1 MRYSPWKLCVLVVAL
16 FWHSSLHA
24 GELTDLIGRL
34 KDSAVRQ
41 DAVNALVQIGPTV
54 VPAVIDAMQ
63 DSANRELRVGAL
75 MTLIAF
81 GRDAKGALPVF
92 TKGLNDRDDT
102 IRQLS
107 AQGLLALGKQAA
119 GQVDQLSKLLRDDSS
134 ESVRFQAAFTLRYVD
149 PEGTR
154 SVPELAHA
162 LDDKSPEVR
171 SAAARALGELG
182 PKAVGAVAALVA
194 RLDDQGIRL
203 EMESI
208 DNYGPREVRAD
219 VAEALDRICGGKGY
233 GTKANARA
241 VAGCCMSS
249 GSSRQC
255 AELRCCSRQQRRTA
269 RSYRHCR

>member
-1 MRYSPWKLCVLVVAL
+1 MRNPPRKLCLLIVAL
-16 FWHSSLHA
+16 FCRASLHA
-24 GELTDLIGRL
+24 SELTDLIGRL

-41 DAVNALVQIGPTV
+41 DAVNSLVQIGPTV

-75 MTLIAF
+75 MTLVAF
-81 GRDAKGALPVF
+81 GRDAKGTLPVF

-107 AQGLLALGKQAA
+107 AQGLLVLGKQAA

-134 ESVRFQAAFTLRYVD
+134 ESVRFQAAFTLRHVD

-154 SVPELAHA
+154 SVPELARA

-182 PKAVGAVAALVA
+182 PKAMGAVAALVA
-194 RLDDQGIRL
+194 RLDDRGIRL

-208 DNYGPREVRAD
+208 DNYGPREVRVD

-233 GTKANARA
+233 DKKANAQA
-241 VAGCCMSS
+241 AAGCCLSS
-249 GSSRQC
+249 GIWCQC
-255 AELRCCSRQQRRTA
+255 AELRCCPRQERRTA
-269 RSYRHCR
+269 RCYRRCR

>member
-1 MRYSPWKLCVLVVAL
+1 MICPALLVLCWQASAL
-16 FWHSSLHA
+16 
-24 GELTDLIGRL
+24 GDELTDLIGRL
-34 KDSAVRQ
+34 KDSAVRH
-41 DAVNALVQIGPTV
+41 DVVNALVQIGPTV

-63 DSANRELRVGAL
+63 DSANRELHVGAL
-75 MTLIAF
+75 MTLVAF

-107 AQGLLALGKQAA
+107 AQGLAVLGKQAV

-162 LDDKSPEVR
+162 LGDKSPEVR

-182 PKAVGAVAALVA
+182 PKAMGAVAGLVA
-194 RLDDQGIRL
+194 CLRDQGIRL
-203 EMESI
+203 EMYSP
-208 DNYGPREVRAD
+208 DNYGPREVRVD

-233 GTKANARA
+233 GTKAKAQA
-241 VAGCCMSS
+241 AAGCCASS
-249 GSSRQC
+249 GISCQC

-269 RSYRHCR
+269 RSYRRCR